1 MTILSSN
8 ETTPQFIK
16 RSYSHP
22 LPERRLLAAVLVQA
36 VRDVTNDRTT
46 LYDQRTARLFLI
58 DREGQ
63 ALLEAFGI
71 PEQKVQ
77 ALVRQIILPA
87 E

>member
-1 MTILSSN
+1 MTIFSSN
-8 ETTPQFIK
+8 ETMPQFIK

-36 VRDVTNDRTT
+36 VRDVTNARTT
-46 LYDQRTARLFLI
+46 PYDQRTARLFLI

>member
-1 MTILSSN
+1 M
-8 ETTPQFIK
+8 
-16 RSYSHP
+16 
-22 LPERRLLAAVLVQA
+22 QA
-36 VRDVTNDRTT
+36 VRDVTNARTT
-46 LYDQRTARLFLI
+46 PYDQRTARLFLI